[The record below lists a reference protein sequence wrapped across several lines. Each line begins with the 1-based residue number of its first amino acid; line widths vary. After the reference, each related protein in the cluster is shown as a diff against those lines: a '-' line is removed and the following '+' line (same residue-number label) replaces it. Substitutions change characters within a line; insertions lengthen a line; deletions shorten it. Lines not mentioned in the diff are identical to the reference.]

1 LQVIYNR
8 LEPSQASYSNLPLES
23 SAEVSNNVPTLKKK
37 RSVHPCA
44 RLCVC
49 MWGLFVISTLVLTM
63 LGSIHWYYSVKG
75 CTNSPH
81 FEMEELI
88 TDIET
93 VKQINFDLVTAGVV
107 FDTHEGDELIV
118 KFYHSAREAY
128 LLDEMEGG
136 MAVIDN
142 VLYIKDN
149 TPAFEFSTCQYTYVE
164 VLFPADVKIQSDAD
178 PISITGSVKVGYV
191 GSYYLSNIGDLDIK
205 VNVGIIDMEAVN
217 ANSVA
222 VSAGLGA
229 IFAENIW
236 SEVFAKFVV
245 NTGSVNSHSIMTPQ
259 FSAKTNYGTSWNT
272 DIQADK
278 ATVHAEYGYST
289 LLRPTHFSASTN
301 QEIEVTA
308 HYGKALA
315 SYDQFYNVQF
325 NLKSGQGHV
334 DIMFD
339 DACEIGDTTESS
351 LLGMCTFDAMEPV
364 TTVTVQVCHGNGHFI
379 QTEPDFDELE
389 SSVDFPE
396 YQIDD
401 VEEDSV
407 NQRS

>member
-1 LQVIYNR
+1 MI
-8 LEPSQASYSNLPLES
+8 A
-23 SAEVSNNVPTLKKK
+23 
-37 RSVHPCA
+37 SVH
-44 RLCVC
+44 
-49 MWGLFVISTLVLTM
+49 F
-63 LGSIHWYYSVKG
+63 YYSFKG
-75 CTNSPH
+75 CFNSNH

-88 TDIET
+88 TDIESI
-93 VKQINFDLVTAGVV
+93 KQINFDLVTAGVV
-107 FDTHEGDELIV
+107 FDTHDGDELIV
-118 KFYHSAREAY
+118 KFFHSAREAY
-128 LLDEMEGG
+128 LLDEMVGG
-136 MAVIDN
+136 MAIIDG

-149 TPAFEFSTCQYTYVE
+149 TPSFEFSTCQYTYVE
-164 VLFPADVKIQSDAD
+164 ILFPADVKIQSDAD

-191 GSYYLSNIGDLDIK
+191 GSYFLSNIADISI
-205 VNVGIIDMEAVN
+205 NVDVGMIDMEAVN

-222 VSAGLGA
+222 ASTGLGA
-229 IFAENIW
+229 IFAENVW
-236 SEVFAKFVV
+236 SEEYAKFVV
-245 NTGSVNSHSIMTPQ
+245 NTGSVNTHSIMTPQ

-325 NLKSGQGHV
+325 NLISGQGHV
-334 DIMFD
+334 DMMYD
-339 DACEIGDTTESS
+339 DACELEDSTSTS
-351 LLGMCTFDAMEPV
+351 LLGMCSFDAMEPI

-396 YQIDD
+396 YDSLDEIEYDPN
-401 VEEDSV
+401 EDT
-407 NQRS
+407 N